1 MFLPGDMAAYLAA
14 LEAGAAV
21 QTRFW
26 IVLRVKKQD
35 FGERLEMHPTV
46 DMMMPKDGFGEFVG
60 IVRNGDELYN
70 VVTADPK
77 KDDDKKRDFIYLTY
91 KVKVQGQTG
100 WKKLIEFLAQNEM
113 LEEDNE
119 H

>member
-14 LEAGAAV
+14 LNGAAGT

-35 FGERLEMHPTV
+35 FGDRLEMHPTI
-46 DMMMPKDGFGEFVG
+46 DMMVPKDGFGEFVG
-60 IVRNGDELYN
+60 LVRDGDELYN
-70 VVTADPK
+70 LVTADPK
-77 KDDDKKRDFIYLTY
+77 KDDDKKKDFVYLIY
-91 KVKVQGQTG
+91 KVKVTGQTG
-100 WKKLIEFLAQNEM
+100 WRNLIEFLAKNEM
-113 LEEDNE
+113 LEEDQE